1 MMIEHLRETE
11 TITEFKFVIIQKQ
24 CQDAK
29 NCDSVRA
36 QWSLIPELR
45 TKGLA

>member
-1 MMIEHLRETE
+1 MTLYNNYRASYQ
-11 TITEFKFVIIQKQ
+11 ITNGV
-24 CQDAK
+24 AK
-29 NCDSVRA
+29 DFGYSVRA